1 MLFFIMKKFG
11 YISRL
16 KLAVLM
22 SCIISGTATYILLT
36 LAANAG
42 RKQALLKSVSNDYA
56 RYASQGYAF
65 DTVSNKRNI
74 IISVT
79 DGGELARLQ
88 LWTFDEDKKTLDIL
102 EIPPKTVLKAGNFE
116 GTALSAYESE
126 VYRDIISRAVM
137 LDICGSFEM
146 DTEAL
151 SHIASS
157 FGGIEI
163 KLSEPVEIGENTL
176 AKGKRTAA
184 GSVAGIIA
192 SDKEAYT
199 SGSRE
204 RAELFIKITASII
217 RSMNERGAIEWFTA
231 LMDIITNEIKG
242 DMSIGELMEL
252 VNLSNK
258 IKIED
263 VNIMLLP
270 GQSSQN
276 GFYLAE
282 TAKTAMLLNER
293 FRVKGSVFEADKLGF
308 EIVDGVRAEYPSDK
322 TKIKEILK

>member
-1 MLFFIMKKFG
+1 MKKTS

-16 KLAVLM
+16 KLAVFV
-22 SCIISGTATYILLT
+22 SCIISGTATYILLS

-42 RKQALLKSVSNDYA
+42 RKQALLKNVPSDYA
-56 RYASQGYAF
+56 RYASMGYAYE
-65 DTVSNKRNI
+65 TVSNKTNI

-79 DGGELARLQ
+79 DGEELARLQ

-102 EIPPKTVLKAGNFE
+102 EIPPKTLLCADNFE
-116 GTALSAYESE
+116 GTASQAHESG
-126 VYRDIISRAVM
+126 VYRDIISRALM
-137 LDICGSFEM
+137 LDISGSFEM
-146 DTEAL
+146 NTEAL

-157 FGGIEI
+157 LGGIEI
-163 KLSEPVEIGENTL
+163 KLSKSVEIGENTL

-192 SDKEAYT
+192 SDREAY
-199 SGSRE
+199 SDGNRE
-204 RAELFIKITASII
+204 RAELFIHVTASII
-217 RSMNERGAIEWFTA
+217 RSMNDRGAVEWFTA

-242 DMSIGELMEL
+242 DMSITKLMEL

-258 IKIED
+258 IKIDD

-270 GQSSQN
+270 GQSSKN

-282 TAKTAMLLNER
+282 ADETAKLLNES
-293 FRVKGSVFEADKLGF
+293 FRVKGIAFEADKLGF
-308 EIVDGVRAEYPSDK
+308 TIADGVKAEYPSEK

>member
-1 MLFFIMKKFG
+1 MKKFS
-11 YISRL
+11 YISKL
-16 KLAVLM
+16 KLAVFV
-22 SCIISGTATYILLT
+22 SCIISGTATYILLS

-42 RKQALLKSVSNDYA
+42 RKQALLKSVPSDYA
-56 RYASQGYAF
+56 RYASMGYAYE
-65 DTVSNKRNI
+65 TVSNKKNI

-79 DGGELARLQ
+79 DEEELARLQ

-102 EIPPKTVLKAGNFE
+102 EIPPQTLLSADNFE
-116 GTALSAYESE
+116 GTVSQAHESG
-126 VYRDIISRAVM
+126 VYRDIISRSVM

-151 SHIASS
+151 SHIAAAL
-157 FGGIEI
+157 GGIEI

-192 SDKEAYT
+192 SDREAYT

-204 RAELFIKITASII
+204 RAGLFIQITASII
-217 RSMNERGAIEWFTA
+217 RSMDDRGAVEWFTA

-242 DMSIGELMEL
+242 DMSITKLMEL
-252 VNLSNK
+252 VNLSNR
-258 IKIED
+258 IKIDD

-270 GQSSQN
+270 GQTSQN

-282 TAKTAMLLNER
+282 TDKAAKLLNER
-293 FRVKGSVFEADKLGF
+293 FRVKGSTFEADKLGF
-308 EIVDGVRAEYPSDK
+308 AIADGVKEQYPSQK

>member
-1 MLFFIMKKFG
+1 MKKLG
-11 YISRL
+11 YISKL
-16 KLAVLM
+16 KLAVII
-22 SCIISGTATYILLT
+22 SCIVSGTITYILLS

-42 RKQALLKSVSNDYA
+42 RKRALLKTVQSDYA
-56 RYASQGYAF
+56 RYASQGYAI

-79 DGGELARLQ
+79 DDDELARLQ

-102 EIPPKTVLKAGNFE
+102 EIPPQTVLKADNFE
-116 GTALSAYESE
+116 GTVSQAYKSG
-126 VYRDIISRAVM
+126 VYRDIISRTVM

-157 FGGIEI
+157 LGGIEF
-163 KLSEPVEIGENTL
+163 KLSEPVKIGGNTL

-192 SDKEAYT
+192 SDREAYT

-204 RAELFIKITASII
+204 RAGLFIQITASII
-217 RSMNERGAIEWFTA
+217 RSMDSRGAVEWFTV

-242 DMSIGELMEL
+242 DMSIRKLMEL

-258 IKIED
+258 IGIDD

-270 GQSSQN
+270 GQSSKN

-282 TAKTAMLLNER
+282 TDETAKLLNDR
-293 FRVKGSVFEADKLGF
+293 FRVKGSVFEADRLGF
-308 EIVDGVRAEYPSDK
+308 KIADGVKAEYSSDK

>member
-1 MLFFIMKKFG
+1 MKKFS

-16 KLAVLM
+16 KLAVLV
-22 SCIISGTATYILLT
+22 SCIISGTATYILLS

-42 RKQALLKSVSNDYA
+42 RKQALLKSVPSDYA
-56 RYASQGYAF
+56 RYASQGYVYE
-65 DTVSNKRNI
+65 TVSNKRNI

-79 DGGELARLQ
+79 DKEELARLQ

-102 EIPPKTVLKAGNFE
+102 EIPPQTLLSADNFN
-116 GTALSAYESE
+116 GTASKAYASE

-151 SHIASS
+151 SHIASA

-163 KLSEPVEIGENTL
+163 KLSEPVKIGENTL

-192 SDKEAYT
+192 SDRETYT
-199 SGSRE
+199 SGSRD
-204 RAELFIKITASII
+204 RAELFIRITASII
-217 RSMNERGAIEWFTA
+217 RSMNDRGAVEWFTA
-231 LMDIITNEIKG
+231 LMDIITNEIKA
-242 DMSIGELMEL
+242 DMNISQLMEL

-258 IKIED
+258 IDIED

-270 GQSSQN
+270 GQASQN

-282 TAKTAMLLNER
+282 TDKTAKLLNER
-293 FRVKGSVFEADKLGF
+293 FRVKGSVFEADRLGF
-308 EIVDGVRAEYPSDK
+308 TIADGVKAEYPPQK

>member
-1 MLFFIMKKFG
+1 MKKFS
-11 YISRL
+11 YISKL
-16 KLAVLM
+16 KLAVFV
-22 SCIISGTATYILLT
+22 SCIISGTATYILLS

-42 RKQALLKSVSNDYA
+42 RKQALLKSVPSDYA
-56 RYASQGYAF
+56 RYASMGYAYE
-65 DTVSNKRNI
+65 TVSNKKTI

-79 DGGELARLQ
+79 DEEELARLQ

-102 EIPPKTVLKAGNFE
+102 EIPPQTLLSADNFE
-116 GTALSAYESE
+116 GTVSQAHESG
-126 VYRDIISRAVM
+126 VYRDIISRSVM

-151 SHIASS
+151 SHIAAAL
-157 FGGIEI
+157 GGIEI
-163 KLSEPVEIGENTL
+163 KLSEPVEIGENIL

-204 RAELFIKITASII
+204 RAGLFIQITASII
-217 RSMNERGAIEWFTA
+217 RSMDDRGAVEWFTA

-242 DMSIGELMEL
+242 DMSITKLMEL

-258 IKIED
+258 IRLDD

-270 GQSSQN
+270 GQASQN

-282 TAKTAMLLNER
+282 TDKAVELLNER
-293 FRVKGSVFEADKLGF
+293 FRVKGSIFEAENLGF
-308 EIVDGVRAEYPSDK
+308 TIADGVKEQYQSQK